1 MKNST
6 VQGLLFGLLTFA
18 AVAVFA
24 AKPTPTP
31 ASAAAKSDENEEAAE
46 AVPTWLE
53 QKVLLQ
59 NLEAKFRDKTLS
71 AKEKVKLVTQGNAL
85 LSEIADIEFT
95 PAQKKEQVAVVVNFI
110 SATIDSDANNSHT
123 NTMYEDYKVNKKA
136 YETEIA
142 KLSSK
147 DAQKKIRKAFQ
158 DWVEFENESSKTD
171 AEPE

>member
-1 MKNST
+1 MTKWTLS
-6 VQGLLFGLLTFA
+6 LIFGLVTLTA
-18 AVAVFA
+18 AAALA

-31 ASAAAKSDENEEAAE
+31 AGALNTNENEEEAE
-46 AVPTWLE
+46 AVPTWPE

-95 PAQKKEQVAVVVNFI
+95 PPQKKEQVAVVVNFI
-110 SATIDSDANNSHT
+110 SATIESDANNSHT
-123 NTMYEDYKVNKKA
+123 NTMYEDYKLNKKA
-136 YETEIA
+136 YESEIS

-147 DAQKKIRKAFQ
+147 DTQKKIRKAFQ
-158 DWVEFENESSKTD
+158 DWVEFENDSAKTD